1 MKIKF
6 SFFVKKLFFSK
17 KYFHFF
23 RIFLFFTI
31 KCRID
36 ENKKKQDCKK

>member
-1 MKIKF
+1 MIF
-6 SFFVKKLFFSK
+6 IFVKKLFFSK

-31 KCRID
+31 KYRID